1 MNHQTPGYIGNE
13 VATGQ
18 AGHHYYP
25 GVPFSGAAWSG
36 VHQVSPDTLYL
47 SPLALVRSRIVSKIA
62 VHVRHTGAFAT
73 ITAVSI
79 PTWLELLDLGNGVAR
94 LTGTPTAGDLGN
106 TNVVLS
112 VTGPLGSANETHTVN
127 ATEADVEV
135 TFDIVTATAI
145 GGAETDA
152 TITLGIRHMAPDLT
166 PGDLIFDAGSV
177 SVGAAGL
184 ASIDIPGGLT
194 LRAGEY
200 WLECLSDSAPLLAAV
215 PASASQALAPA
226 LEIGAGPHPTG
237 WIAPIVD
244 GALPVVIDN
253 PERAAVPACVFVAFR

>member
-13 VATGQ
+13 VATWQ

-73 ITAVSI
+73 ITS
-79 PTWLELLDLGNGVAR
+79 PGLPSWLALQDMGNGMAR
-94 LTGTPTAGDLGN
+94 LTGTPTAGDLGD
-106 TNVVLS
+106 TEITLHL
-112 VTGPLGSANETHTVN
+112 TGPLGYIDDVHT
-127 ATEADVEV
+127 
-135 TFDIVTATAI
+135 ITATVADEEAI
-145 GGAETDA
+145 WDIQTAAINGATTDSK
-152 TITLGIRHMAPDLT
+152 IRLGIRHMAPDLT
-166 PGDLIFDAGSV
+166 PGDLVFDAGEAWV
-177 SVGAAGL
+177 VDAGL

-200 WLECLSDSAPLLAAV
+200 WLECVSDGAPLLAAV

-244 GALPVVIDN
+244 GTLPVVVDN